1 MLRSRFPIV
10 LAAGCLS
17 ILLAGGALAQ
27 GLTLGEP
34 DEPDTLDLGAPADPA
49 TGTARPTA
57 PTQPP
62 ATRPV
67 PQAPAAQQAPAAPTA
82 PTASQR
88 SGAGPLAPQVQDG
101 AALTRET
108 VGAWEVACAENGQC
122 AMAQIG
128 NDGSG
133 TPVLEMVIRKLPEPL
148 EVGERT
154 AIAVLDVVTPLGVVL
169 TDGLGLTIDGGQ
181 TEAAPFQIC
190 TEQGC
195 LVREPIDQ
203 GLIDR
208 LKSGN
213 VARLEIVAAN
223 RGPIAADLSL
233 SGFTKGYDTIK

>member
-1 MLRSRFPIV
+1 MFRFAASTV
-10 LAAGCLS
+10 LAACC
-17 ILLAGGALAQ
+17 LAGATLPAGTALAQ
-27 GLTLGEP
+27 GGLILGEP
-34 DEPDTLDLGAPADPA
+34 DTPDTLDLGAPPEPA
-49 TGTARPTA
+49 TGTTRPTG
-57 PTQPP
+57 PTRPP

-67 PQAPAAQQAPAAPTA
+67 QQAPAVPQQAPQ
-82 PTASQR
+82 S
-88 SGAGPLAPQVQDG
+88 SGSEPLAPQVQEG
-101 AALTRET
+101 ATLTRTT
-108 VGAWEVACAENGQC
+108 VGAWEVACADNGQC

-128 NDGSG
+128 NDSQG

-148 EVGERT
+148 EVGDRS

-208 LKSGN
+208 LKRGS
-213 VARLEIVAAN
+213 VARIEIVAAN
-223 RGPIAADLSL
+223 QGPIAADLSL
-233 SGFTKGYDTIK
+233 SGFTRGYDSIE